1 MIFHNHVTRMGS
13 EIVCGFFFKLSINML
28 FRLVGGVLEWS
39 ANHVNINQDTFLGKK
54 HIWLRRKVLK
64 LQGHRFAQCFSAM
77 RYIFVTYINFNTKV
91 A

>member
-1 MIFHNHVTRMGS
+1 
-13 EIVCGFFFKLSINML
+13 ML

-64 LQGHRFAQCFSAM
+64 LQGHRFALSFFSAM
-77 RYIFVTYINFNTKV
+77 RYNFVTYINFNTKE